1 MSSKMSVLLLLL
13 ISWAYTFATI
23 FGARKKKKV
32 AA

>member
-1 MSSKMSVLLLLL
+1 MSVLLLLLL